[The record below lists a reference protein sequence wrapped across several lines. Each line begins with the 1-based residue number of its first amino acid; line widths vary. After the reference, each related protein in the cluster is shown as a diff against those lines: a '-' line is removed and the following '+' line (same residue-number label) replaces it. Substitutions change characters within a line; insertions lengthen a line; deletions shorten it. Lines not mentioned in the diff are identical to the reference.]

1 MLLQPRGTGFTESH
15 LFFRRSRIVINCLIF
30 CVPGLKTIKRW
41 HLILPLMN
49 GFLGRNQPEKV
60 DHRGCQVR
68 RVLLV
73 PRVRWE
79 IKEKPDQLVPMVI
92 VGRRAIRVIL
102 VIEGLKAT
110 KEILETKVIL
120 VIEVIWVH
128 QVPMVH
134 KDRMD
139 MVEIKV
145 PKVIRVLKDHKG
157 LKDRRDI
164 PVDL

>member
-1 MLLQPRGTGFTESH
+1 M
-15 LFFRRSRIVINCLIF
+15 
-30 CVPGLKTIKRW
+30 
-41 HLILPLMN
+41 
-49 GFLGRNQPEKV
+49 
-60 DHRGCQVR
+60 
-68 RVLLV
+68 V

-79 IKEKPDQLVPMVI
+79 IKETPDQLVPMVI

-157 LKDRRDI
+157 LKDRREI